1 MKITNELIQEMIK
14 DIPLLYS
21 KGLDIWITPDEL
33 FTLEF
38 QQQVLLEDS
47 SDRKLTKDEKK
58 ELNWITEQLENKDW
72 IKGTVLDFNKYYRD
86 MYGDK
91 INYDYL
97 DYPLYIGD

>member
-72 IKGTVLDFNKYYRD
+72 IKGTVLDFNKYCRD